1 MPKTDPYDGR
11 AEGYDRWYDE
21 HKLVYEAELEAVGK
35 LVPQYGTGLEIGIG
49 TGRFA
54 RPLNIS
60 HGVEPSKDMR
70 AFARSLGLDVV
81 GGAAES
87 LPYDDA
93 QFDFALMVTVLH
105 LLDDADAAMRECYR
119 VVKAG
124 GCLIIGFIDRD
135 SPVGKKY
142 SSRKDEDS
150 GSYFAKARFYTP
162 EEVIAM
168 LEKAGF
174 SDFEFYQTLFRDME
188 SIDTPEP
195 VKPGYGEGSF
205 VVVKAKKQ

>member
-1 MPKTDPYDGR
+1 MPKTDPYDDWVQS
-11 AEGYDRWYDE
+11 YDRWYDE
-21 HKLVYEAELEAVGK
+21 HKFVYEAELEAVGI
-35 LVPQYGTGLEIGIG
+35 LTPQYGTGLEIGIG

-70 AFARSLGLDVV
+70 AFARSRGLDVV
-81 GGAAES
+81 DGTAES
-87 LPYDDA
+87 LPHDDA
-93 QFDFALMVTVLH
+93 QFDFALMVTVLL

-119 VVKAG
+119 VIKPG

-135 SPVGKKY
+135 SRVGKNY
-142 SSRKDEDS
+142 SSRKNENS
-150 GSYFAKARFYTP
+150 SSYFAKARFYTP
-162 EEVIAM
+162 KEVIAM

-174 SDFEFYQTLFRDME
+174 SNFEFYQTLFRDME

-195 VKPGYGEGSF
+195 VRSGYGEGSF
-205 VVVKAKKQ
+205 VVVRAKKE